1 MHIHTEF
8 KSFCTFFHLN
18 VFIYKITVPS

>member
-1 MHIHTEF
+1 EF